1 MTPEA
6 ISPVPTDEF
15 LSSPILQKEL
25 QNIETEAKI
34 FAVISAA
41 CTLAAIA
48 YPVFALPA
56 ITYWI
61 GAAHDFLQV
70 PSMNPPKK
78 S

>member
-1 MTPEA
+1 MN
-6 ISPVPTDEF
+6 EF
-15 LSSPILQKEL
+15 LSSPVIQKEL
-25 QNIETEAKI
+25 QRIETEAKAFTI
-34 FAVISAA
+34 ISAL
-41 CTLAAIA
+41 CTAGALA

-70 PSMNPPKK
+70 PSMNPPGK